1 MNRLAVTPFLFC
13 SLLALAVTA
22 CGDDGGGG
30 ETPDAMEPG
39 PRPDAMEPGPTPD
52 AMPDVPPDAAPPPTP
67 EIVVSATTLSVNEGS
82 AEGAQIT
89 VKLSASPGGA
99 LAVAIANPGGVTV
112 APGALDFTA
121 DDFGTEQTV
130 TVTAPNDVN
139 DNNET
144 LTLTLSATGLADV
157 TVEVTVIDDDSL
169 NILADPTTVTV
180 DEEDTATF
188 AVSLTVQPDANV
200 TVNVASGNEG
210 KATVD
215 VATLT
220 FTPANYDQAQ
230 TVTVSGLADA
240 DVADDPVTVTLS
252 SDGLTDV
259 TVSVTVADDDTQT
272 IQVSSGT
279 VNANEEGTDG
289 SFTVRLSNDPLGT
302 VEVTVASS
310 DGGAATASPSTLT
323 FDSSNYDDPQ
333 TVTVSGTG
341 DADVADEDVTVT
353 LSAPGLADATVD
365 VNVNDDDTQTIV
377 ASATTVS
384 VNETAPGNTG
394 TFTVRLSHDP
404 LGTFTVTLTSTDAAA
419 ATVSPTSLTFDS
431 SNYDTPQTVT
441 ASGVVDTDR
450 NAESVPVRLS
460 GTGVA
465 DVTVTVNVADTTPS
479 YPVDMFVRVF
489 TTPANTAGNHLLTY
503 LGNNRYRATVTLN
516 GPDVINFKIGDANNT
531 LATTFAISASGSV
544 VIPLGTPTSL
554 VQTNNNNRQIL
565 IIQNSTG
572 SFNYQF
578 DLDATNTTNPVLT
591 VTLP

>member
-30 ETPDAMEPG
+30 ETPDAMQEPE
-39 PRPDAMEPGPTPD
+39 RPDAMDPMPMPD

-82 AEGAQIT
+82 TEGAQIT

-112 APGALDFTA
+112 APAALNFTA

-144 LTLTLSATGLADV
+144 LTLTFSADGLVDV

-188 AVSLTVQPDANV
+188 DVSLTVQPDANV

-215 VATLT
+215 AATLT
-220 FTPANYDQAQ
+220 FTPANYDQPQ

-272 IQVSSGT
+272 IQVNDAT
-279 VNANEEGTDG
+279 IDVNEGGDG
-289 SFTVRLSNDPLGT
+289 SFTVRLSNDPLGE

-310 DGGAATASPSTLT
+310 NGAAATASPATLT

-333 TVTVSGTG
+333 TVTVSGTS
-341 DADVADEDVTVT
+341 DDNVADATATVT
-353 LSAPGLADATVD
+353 LSAADVADATVT

-377 ASATTVS
+377 ASATSVS

-404 LGTFTVTLTSTDAAA
+404 LGSFTVTLTSTDADA

-441 ASGVVDTDR
+441 ASGVVDMDR

-460 GTGVA
+460 GTAVA
-465 DVTVTVNVADTTPS
+465 DVNVTVNVADTTP
-479 YPVDMFVRVF
+479 PFAVDMFVRIRA
-489 TTPANTAGNHLLTY
+489 TTPNPARDVLLTY
-503 LGNNRYRATVTLN
+503 LGNDRYRATVALN

-531 LATTFAISASGSV
+531 LATTFAV
-544 VIPLGTPTSL
+544 VNPTNPVMTLGTPKTL
-554 VQTNNNNRQIL
+554 TRTNNINNQLL
-565 IIQNSTG
+565 IIQNATG
-572 SFNYQF
+572 TFNYVF
-578 DLDATNTTNPVLT
+578 DFDASNTTNPVLT